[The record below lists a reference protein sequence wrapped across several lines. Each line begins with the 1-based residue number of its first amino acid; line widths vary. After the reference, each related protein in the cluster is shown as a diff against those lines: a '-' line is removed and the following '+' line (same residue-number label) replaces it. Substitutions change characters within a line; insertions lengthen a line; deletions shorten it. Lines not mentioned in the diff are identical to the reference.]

1 MNISS
6 GKDLGQ
12 WARARLR
19 ITGSTDDCTVSPG
32 RTKRGGCDNSPSDTN
47 AFTKQ
52 KVSFPAGRNLR
63 GSRSSACSRRRLGI
77 PECMCGNK
85 DWFGGKLGPQDA
97 YRWMILPQNTVKQIS
112 VCSQANLGDCIF
124 EWKWKSVEPRHHP
137 ACSSCGMHQTNWPP
151 RANVLSSSWLP
162 WCTPLEIPF
171 PFQWIKVPLGCVEA
185 SNFGKRSLGSK
196 SKLFNAARL
205 DWGQRW
211 TMSCGV
217 CLGPL
222 NLSGDPKPWDSML
235 GTVTQEHFKLWN
247 KRHRICCAPDI
258 SCHKPKKGVLVQW
271 KTSWQ
276 SERARHIN
284 TLGPKKQNFAWSKV
298 MSPTSSCVWPTHK
311 CSHDICWKYPS
322 PVMELHHDP
331 MTPFLHSYRV
341 VRAYKAEWAWIMT
354 CKSKIWKWWQY
365 QLNVNV
371 LRSVVRKYFENRRPA
386 PSFSLRLAVSWIQW
400 TA

>member
-124 EWKWKSVEPRHHP
+124 EWKWKSVEPRLHP
-137 ACSSCGMHQTNWPP
+137 FCSSCGMHQTKRTPL
-151 RANVLSSSWLP
+151 ANVLSSSWLP
-162 WCTPLEIPF
+162 WYTPLVSPF
-171 PFQWIKVPLGCVEA
+171 PSQWIMVRLWCVGA
-185 SNFGKRSLGSK
+185 SKLGSK
-196 SKLFNAARL
+196 IKTFQFSPSLHSTQLIEASAERCRVEFALVHWISRGTQTHA
-205 DWGQRW
+205 
-211 TMSCGV
+211 
-217 CLGPL
+217 
-222 NLSGDPKPWDSML
+222 WDSML
-235 GTVTQEHFKLWN
+235 GTGDSTRRLYALKQE
-247 KRHRICCAPDI
+247 
-258 SCHKPKKGVLVQW
+258 
-271 KTSWQ
+271 
-276 SERARHIN
+276 
-284 TLGPKKQNFAWSKV
+284 TL
-298 MSPTSSCVWPTHK
+298 H
-311 CSHDICWKYPS
+311 
-322 PVMELHHDP
+322 L
-331 MTPFLHSYRV
+331 
-341 VRAYKAEWAWIMT
+341 
-354 CKSKIWKWWQY
+354 
-365 QLNVNV
+365 
-371 LRSVVRKYFENRRPA
+371 LRSGWIVSTIQKTHLSPGNEKQ
-386 PSFSLRLAVSWIQW
+386 SDRLPLTHS
-400 TA
+400 